1 MKNKKIVN
9 IFIIIFVI
17 LIVGSFAYYSYVNAS
32 DSDVYDIILFWGQ
45 SNMAGYSTTEGSMPD
60 GYSEDLYKFSKDT
73 DIDIDILRTTKNES
87 TVNTPLEEENAYIYK
102 YLSNSFSE
110 ITKDTR
116 ILGDGLDDNEYND
129 KKMHGLTYNPSTGK
143 LEKYVD
149 GKSSH
154 ISIQTTENVNM
165 IPEFCRTYYE
175 RTGHKVIAVNG
186 AVGGANIECF
196 LPKDDSNHIIDG
208 TTDYMYEA
216 IKENFTSAVKLA
228 QQKGY
233 NIGGKYWI
241 SFQGED
247 NVGDNTDNQSD
258 KTIKENYQKYFLQ
271 VKENFKN
278 DLGISLGA
286 IAETSFTVGNG
297 WATIGVE
304 QIHKTQENIISQNED
319 IILGSS
325 YSYEHYVPDET
336 NYNLDTFSRKKFT
349 DEAGNKLEYALNNND
364 INAQKKSNSIA
375 KSYYAL
381 ELAKKVTCDN
391 TNNTIHFHSAALS
404 QIGRECANNLANSIE
419 NGKYANNFEGKK
431 VINEIG
437 TSFDSY
443 SNLSIQC
450 LPEDAGD
457 PFLIKENGK
466 YYLYATNEV
475 WYTSTNLED
484 WVTRSG
490 WIDKSTIPSDV
501 KITYYWAPE
510 VYKYNNKYYMIFSG
524 VYWPSGTSYPYGQD
538 ASYGAIYLAESD
550 SLEDRFKFVKKVD
563 VGLENDETLKNKHD
577 AKYSYIDGSLL
588 FDDDGKCYMYF
599 KSEEDQ
605 DIWGIE
611 LDPNDNFNKVGTVAT
626 RLGLKVSNN
635 WEKNIN
641 EGPFCIKNNGK
652 YYLMYSTGEYKN
664 DSYSVGYAISNNPM
678 SGFEKKTTLNPM
690 IYGEMPRYKNDIY
703 EFDSSKYLYGP
714 GHNMILKTADNEMY
728 SVHHVAVFNSGNY
741 EKVSESGNK
750 YNGLNVTKFSKR
762 KLSIDRIGFDAS
774 GNLFVD
780 GPSTVQQPIP
790 SGTEINGIT
799 YYQLHGNQ
807 YSVNVDNS
815 SENTYLKDGM
825 SYLAKTVT
833 TKIATTRTI
842 DITLD
847 KRRDISSVW
856 LYGNGSNLGFN
867 NASID
872 ICINDEYIIKNI
884 DLGNSTCYELKIP
897 YQVENL
903 INEHIKTIKI
913 IANKKLQISEVK
925 LVSAS
930 ELEYDE
936 NCIINFDANGG
947 QTTEVTMIKQIG
959 TQIGNLPIAIRDG
972 YTFIGWYIQKIGG
985 VKISESTYVGGNIT
999 YYAQWIANTDTK
1011 YVVKHWQQNIDGNAD
1026 IKNDVNYTLKD
1037 TETLE
1042 GTTDEIV
1049 IPGIKKYTGFTSPDV
1064 RKISI
1069 LGDGSLVVDYYY
1081 KRNKYNVVLDKDEG
1095 IESVSGADTYYYE
1108 QQVTIDAQVKDGYE
1122 WKGWTGNV
1130 TLESKQN
1137 TFGMPTQDIE
1147 LTATTTKIEREYT
1160 ITFDSNGGEQPNS
1173 QITLKEG
1180 TVLGNLPEVT
1190 RTGYTFKGWY
1200 TEKVDGTRITEQ
1212 TIVTQDVTYY
1222 AQWIPIQ
1229 YKVILNKDEGIE
1241 SVSGAGTY
1249 NYEQQV
1255 TIDAK
1260 VKDGYEWKGWTG
1272 NATLE
1277 SKQNTFGMPAQNV
1290 ELTATTTKIEREYTI
1305 TFDSNGG
1312 EQPNSQITLKEGT
1325 TLGKLPEVTRT
1336 GYTFKGWYTEK
1347 TDGTRVIE
1355 QTIVTQ
1361 DMTYYAQWIPIQYK
1375 VILNKDEGIESVSG
1389 AGTYNYEQQVTI
1401 DAQVK
1406 DGYEWKGWTGN
1417 VTLESKQNTFG
1428 MPTQDIELTATTTKI
1443 EREYTITFDSN
1454 GGEQPNSQITL
1465 KEGTVLGNLP
1475 EVTRTGYTFK
1485 GWYTEKVDGTRI
1497 TEQTIVTQDMTY
1509 YAQWILS
1516 INANKYIVKH
1526 WQQNVDGNANQKD
1539 NINYTLKDEEE
1550 LQGTINS
1557 QVIPDVKKYIG
1568 FTEPEKQTITI
1579 EEDEITILNYYYT
1592 RNKYKVILNKDEGI
1606 ENVNGADSYYYE
1618 QSVAIEA
1625 QVKDG
1630 YKWKNWSGSETYSDI
1645 KNTFKMPAQ
1654 NIELTA
1660 NSEKN
1665 KENID
1670 EGKTD
1675 IKDDKDELDEKT
1687 KDNRNNLNNDETVI
1701 DKIIP
1706 KAGKNIILIFV
1717 VIVIAIINFIVYV
1730 KYKKYSDI
1738 K

>member
-87 TVNTPLEEENAYIYK
+87 TVNTPLEEETAYIYK

-626 RLGLKVSNN
+626 RLGLKVSNS

-780 GPSTVQQPIP
+780 GPSAVQQPIP

-903 INEHIKTIKI
+903 INEHIKIIKI

-1095 IESVSGADTYYYE
+1095 IESVSGADTYY
-1108 QQVTIDAQVKDGYE
+1108 
-1122 WKGWTGNV
+1122 
-1130 TLESKQN
+1130 
-1137 TFGMPTQDIE
+1137 
-1147 LTATTTKIEREYT
+1147 
-1160 ITFDSNGGEQPNS
+1160 
-1173 QITLKEG
+1173 
-1180 TVLGNLPEVT
+1180 
-1190 RTGYTFKGWY
+1190 
-1200 TEKVDGTRITEQ
+1200 
-1212 TIVTQDVTYY
+1212 
-1222 AQWIPIQ
+1222 
-1229 YKVILNKDEGIE
+1229 
-1241 SVSGAGTY
+1241 
-1249 NYEQQV
+1249 
-1255 TIDAK
+1255 
-1260 VKDGYEWKGWTG
+1260 
-1272 NATLE
+1272 
-1277 SKQNTFGMPAQNV
+1277 
-1290 ELTATTTKIEREYTI
+1290 
-1305 TFDSNGG
+1305 
-1312 EQPNSQITLKEGT
+1312 
-1325 TLGKLPEVTRT
+1325 
-1336 GYTFKGWYTEK
+1336 
-1347 TDGTRVIE
+1347 
-1355 QTIVTQ
+1355 
-1361 DMTYYAQWIPIQYK
+1361 
-1375 VILNKDEGIESVSG
+1375 
-1389 AGTYNYEQQVTI
+1389 YEQQVTI